1 MEVGPMCQPATGR
14 PKRAINRALL
24 HLSPSLFP
32 LPPLAQHTPGYAVTL
47 LPLVLCPPMALSEV
61 DLDFEAFLA
70 YLGSG
75 LDAPPP
81 SVPVVS
87 SPEEGMLSPAAPSS
101 PDLLP
106 MLTSSPEEGML
117 SPAAPSPLEVL
128 PMTTSSPEEGT
139 SSGSGTVAV
148 AGDDG
153 DRERRLRRKVSNRE
167 SARRSRARKQRHLE
181 EQRATAATLRA
192 GNRHLAEKL
201 RVARARAGLV
211 ALANAR
217 LRAQGQALSRRL
229 DAARQAL
236 ALRQLYAAA
245 SASGGALDMQAL
257 ASLIR

>member
-1 MEVGPMCQPATGR
+1 
-14 PKRAINRALL
+14 
-24 HLSPSLFP
+24 
-32 LPPLAQHTPGYAVTL
+32 
-47 LPLVLCPPMALSEV
+47 MALSDV

-75 LDAPPP
+75 LDEAPP
-81 SVPVVS
+81 SVPAMS
-87 SPEEGMLSPAAPSS
+87 SPEEGVLSPAAPSS
-101 PDLLP
+101 PDLLLP
-106 MLTSSPEEGML
+106 MLASSPEEGML
-117 SPAAPSPLEVL
+117 LSPAAPSLEAP

-139 SSGSGTVAV
+139 SSGSAGTVAA
-148 AGDDG
+148 AGPDDG

-181 EQRATAATLRA
+181 EQRAAAATLRA

>member
-1 MEVGPMCQPATGR
+1 
-14 PKRAINRALL
+14 
-24 HLSPSLFP
+24 
-32 LPPLAQHTPGYAVTL
+32 
-47 LPLVLCPPMALSEV
+47 MALSDV

-70 YLGSG
+70 HLASG

-81 SVPVVS
+81 TQTSPVPA
-87 SPEEGMLSPAAPSS
+87 LSSS

-106 MLTSSPEEGML
+106 MLTSSPEAGLL
-117 SPAAPSPLEVL
+117 SPAAPSPLEVPMDTSSPSEGGL
-128 PMTTSSPEEGT
+128 LTPGAVSPDLHMTTASPEEGT
-139 SSGSGTVAV
+139 SSGSAGTVAV
-148 AGDDG
+148 AGPDDG

-181 EQRATAATLRA
+181 EQRAAAATLRA

>member
-1 MEVGPMCQPATGR
+1 
-14 PKRAINRALL
+14 
-24 HLSPSLFP
+24 
-32 LPPLAQHTPGYAVTL
+32 
-47 LPLVLCPPMALSEV
+47 MALSDV

-70 YLGSG
+70 HLASG

-81 SVPVVS
+81 TQT
-87 SPEEGMLSPAAPSS
+87 LSSS

-106 MLTSSPEEGML
+106 MLTSSPEADLL
-117 SPAAPSPLEVL
+117 SPAAPSPLEVAIDTSSPSEGGLLTTGALSPDL

-139 SSGSGTVAV
+139 SSGSAGTVAA

-181 EQRATAATLRA
+181 EQRAAAATLRA

>member
-1 MEVGPMCQPATGR
+1 
-14 PKRAINRALL
+14 
-24 HLSPSLFP
+24 
-32 LPPLAQHTPGYAVTL
+32 
-47 LPLVLCPPMALSEV
+47 MALSDV

-75 LDAPPP
+75 LDEAPP
-81 SVPVVS
+81 SVPAMS
-87 SPEEGMLSPAAPSS
+87 SPEEGVLSPAAPSS
-101 PDLLP
+101 PDLLLP
-106 MLTSSPEEGML
+106 MLASSPEEGMLL
-117 SPAAPSPLEVL
+117 SPAAPSPLEAP

-139 SSGSGTVAV
+139 SSGSAGTVAA
-148 AGDDG
+148 AGPDDG

-181 EQRATAATLRA
+181 EQRAAAATLQA

-201 RVARARAGLV
+201 RAARARAGLV

-217 LRAQGQALSRRL
+217 LRAQSQALSRRL

>member
-1 MEVGPMCQPATGR
+1 
-14 PKRAINRALL
+14 
-24 HLSPSLFP
+24 
-32 LPPLAQHTPGYAVTL
+32 
-47 LPLVLCPPMALSEV
+47 MALSDV
-61 DLDFEAFLA
+61 DHDFEAFLA
-70 YLGSG
+70 FLASG
-75 LDAPPP
+75 LDAPPTQTSPVPAP
-81 SVPVVS
+81 S
-87 SPEEGMLSPAAPSS
+87 SS

-106 MLTSSPEEGML
+106 MLTSSPEEGLL
-117 SPAAPSPLEVL
+117 SPAAPSPLEVPMATSSPSEGGLLTPVALSPDL

-139 SSGSGTVAV
+139 SSGSAGAVAV

-181 EQRATAATLRA
+181 EQRAAAATLRA

>member
-1 MEVGPMCQPATGR
+1 
-14 PKRAINRALL
+14 
-24 HLSPSLFP
+24 
-32 LPPLAQHTPGYAVTL
+32 
-47 LPLVLCPPMALSEV
+47 MALSDV
-61 DLDFEAFLA
+61 DHDFEAFLA
-70 YLGSG
+70 FLASG
-75 LDAPPP
+75 LDAPPTQTSPVPAP
-81 SVPVVS
+81 S
-87 SPEEGMLSPAAPSS
+87 SS

-106 MLTSSPEEGML
+106 MLTSSPEEGLL
-117 SPAAPSPLEVL
+117 SPAAPSPLEVPMATSSPSEGGLLTPGALSPDL

-139 SSGSGTVAV
+139 SSGSAGAVAV

-181 EQRATAATLRA
+181 EQRAAAATLRA

-201 RVARARAGLV
+201 RVARARAGLIT
-211 ALANAR
+211 LANAR
-217 LRAQGQALSRRL
+217 LRAQGQALGQRL
-229 DAARQAL
+229 AAARQAL